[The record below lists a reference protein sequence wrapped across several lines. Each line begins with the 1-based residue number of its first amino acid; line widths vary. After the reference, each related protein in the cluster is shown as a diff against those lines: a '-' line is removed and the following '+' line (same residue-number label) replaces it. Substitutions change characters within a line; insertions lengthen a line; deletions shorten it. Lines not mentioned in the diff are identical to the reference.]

1 MSSMTASIF
10 GHSHAVKPGSSVL
23 IRPDRYAGA
32 LSQAITSMR
41 LEDSVPSA

>member
-1 MSSMTASIF
+1 MYSVTPSILA
-10 GHSHAVKPGSSVL
+10 HSHAVKPGSSVL